1 MSDFG
6 DYLRSLR
13 EQQKMSLREVA
24 AKTGVSVSY
33 ITQIENRRR
42 KAPGPDVLKRLAPQK
57 LSMHNLETMDIM
69 NWESFEKKYG
79 LRTIFKAY
87 IGGFNPGSFRRCE
100 NQTLRNVMI
109 RFFFKMV
116 RILITDR
123 FASLRRFNSI
133 YWSAYLVGI
142 YRKR

>member
-42 KAPGPDVLKRLAPQK
+42 KAPGPDVLKRLAPAYNVPVRDLLKAAGYLDDIEPIRPSVSEEEEIDRAYRYAQSDPQFKFGTRITGPVTTDVKRFIVEMYEKATGKK
-57 LSMHNLETMDIM
+57 LLTGE
-69 NWESFEKKYG
+69 
-79 LRTIFKAY
+79 
-87 IGGFNPGSFRRCE
+87 
-100 NQTLRNVMI
+100 
-109 RFFFKMV
+109 
-116 RILITDR
+116 
-123 FASLRRFNSI
+123 
-133 YWSAYLVGI
+133 
-142 YRKR
+142 